1 MPISTSTLEQHFS
14 TLSTEDNV
22 VEKVSPAFITPTKAE
37 RDNFSDDDDS
47 CSDGSPV
54 AVSPSNA
61 VLQVI
66 KKTDHKLLEESG
78 ALVPEPLL
86 VENPHRF
93 VIFPIQ
99 DNDVSLFYLIHNNPL
114 VLSRRMYV
122 YYYLFLLFHLTSQS
136 DLIFII
142 KKNVIDVGN
151 VQKGGSILLDCR
163 RN

>member
-114 VLSRRMYV
+114 VLSRRMHV
-122 YYYLFLLFHLTSQS
+122 YYHLFLLFHLTSQS

-142 KKNVIDVGN
+142 
-151 VQKGGSILLDCR
+151 
-163 RN
+163 

>member
-37 RDNFSDDDDS
+37 RDTFSDDDDS

-114 VLSRRMYV
+114 VLSRRM
-122 YYYLFLLFHLTSQS
+122 HA
-136 DLIFII
+136 FILPS
-142 KKNVIDVGN
+142 VS
-151 VQKGGSILLDCR
+151 SIPSHITI
-163 RN
+163 

>member
-99 DNDVSLFYLIHNNPL
+99 DNDVSLFYCIHNNPL
-114 VLSRRMYV
+114 VLSRRIHV
-122 YYYLFLLFHLTSQS
+122 CILPSVSTIPSHISTLILSLLF
-136 DLIFII
+136 
-142 KKNVIDVGN
+142 KKT
-151 VQKGGSILLDCR
+151 
-163 RN
+163 